1 MTRYAKR
8 KLKYSLNENFNLL
21 PYVEWDQFVTLA
33 GSKSGLRVGYVINL
47 FYHFPYFLFIYLCK
61 YLYSNISILYKSL
74 IYARTY
80 IWDRLSLSYT
90 RTFLIYAGIM
100 YVYLYKCAVFNINI
114 NNLDD
119 NNRLLWILNNENS
132 IILKALCQYM
142 SKTGFK

>member
-1 MTRYAKR
+1 MQGR
-8 KLKYSLNENFNLL
+8 
-21 PYVEWDQFVTLA
+21 
-33 GSKSGLRVGYVINL
+33 
-47 FYHFPYFLFIYLCK
+47 IYEID
-61 YLYSNISILYKSL
+61 SHSH
-74 IYARTY
+74 
-80 IWDRLSLSYT
+80 T
-90 RTFLIYAGIM
+90 RTSLIYAGIM